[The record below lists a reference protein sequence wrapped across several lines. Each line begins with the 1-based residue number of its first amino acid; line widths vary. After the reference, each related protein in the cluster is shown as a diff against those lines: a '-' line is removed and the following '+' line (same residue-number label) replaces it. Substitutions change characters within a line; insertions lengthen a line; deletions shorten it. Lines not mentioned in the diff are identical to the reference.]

1 MDPNDP
7 PLQTEEIMQPSTS
20 SLFKSVS
27 PSPQQAASSGSN
39 ASGFRTIAFSLLVDR
54 ALSA

>member
-1 MDPNDP
+1 MGRSDL

-39 ASGFRTIAFSLLVDR
+39 TPGFRTIAFSLLVDR

>member
-1 MDPNDP
+1 
-7 PLQTEEIMQPSTS
+7 MQPSTS

-39 ASGFRTIAFSLLVDR
+39 TPGFRTIAFSLLVER

>member
-1 MDPNDP
+1 
-7 PLQTEEIMQPSTS
+7 MQPSTS

-54 ALSA
+54 TLSA